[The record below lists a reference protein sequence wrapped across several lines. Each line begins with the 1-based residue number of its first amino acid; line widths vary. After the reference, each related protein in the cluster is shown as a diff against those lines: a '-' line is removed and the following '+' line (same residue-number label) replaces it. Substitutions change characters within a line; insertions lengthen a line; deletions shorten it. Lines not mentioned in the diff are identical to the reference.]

1 MRHPRC
7 AGSITGPRAAACSV
21 SWWPGPRLLIAV
33 AGVPACPGP
42 AAGVFGWAK
51 GYATVAYNAATGA
64 RLWATHYRNKQH

>member
-1 MRHPRC
+1 VRRIHHWPEGRGLLGELV
-7 AGSITGPRAAACSV
+7 AGP
-21 SWWPGPRLLIAV
+21 AV
-33 AGVPACPGP
+33 ADRRGRVPACPGP

>member
-1 MRHPRC
+1 
-7 AGSITGPRAAACSV
+7 
-21 SWWPGPRLLIAV
+21 LLIAV

-42 AAGVFGWAK
+42 AAGVFSWAK